1 MNNCFFNNEKCT
13 AVFNSAISITR
24 KLNILTVENF
34 TDLEDYEDVIISKN
48 IR

>member
-1 MNNCFFNNEKCT
+1 
-13 AVFNSAISITR
+13 
-24 KLNILTVENF
+24 LNILTVENF